1 MKFEISG
8 EFGYE
13 LFAGLPL
20 VNWYKEQG
28 HDVEVISAKGSSLLY
43 PNIKVTEKYNSR
55 HTFFELVIDGK
66 SYYRPHNHVAGVFS
80 RPVVGDKLMWEDKW
94 SPPDLKSH
102 YLERFQI
109 KKDKPFLVVS
119 NKIQNEWGRGP
130 VNYLSVDVLRQIF
143 ELCKDKFN
151 IVYNRPSV
159 DDIVNDDTLQESFG
173 DRKLVREMNIPT
185 MQNYAE
191 EYDLDYNTTQMAV
204 MSNCNHFISTQ
215 GGNSALSAYFG
226 GRGIIY
232 GVEGYEVKH
241 YAYKTFFPKLSG
253 QAIHHVQTYDD
264 LISKV
269 KCFILC

>member
-28 HDVEVISAKGSSLLY
+28 HDVEVISSKGSSILY
-43 PNIKVTEKYNSR
+43 PNIKVTEKYSNR
-55 HTFFELVIDGK
+55 HSFFQLDIDGE

-80 RPVVGDKLMWEDKW
+80 KPVVGDKLMWEDKW
-94 SPPDLKSH
+94 SPPDLKSY
-102 YLERFQI
+102 YLEQFQI
-109 KKDKPFLVVS
+109 KTDKPFLVVS
-119 NKIQNEWGRGP
+119 NKIQDEWGRGP

-151 IVYNRPSV
+151 IVYNRPYANN
-159 DDIVNDDTLQESFG
+159 IINDDTLQKKFG
-173 DRKLVREMNIPT
+173 DRELVREMSIPT

-241 YAYKTFFPKLSG
+241 YSYRRFFPKLSG
-253 QAIHHVQTYDD
+253 QAIWPVQTYDD
-264 LISKV
+264 LIKEV
-269 KCFILC
+269 KNYVK

>member
-28 HDVEVISAKGSSLLY
+28 HDVEVVSAKGSSLLY
-43 PNIKVTEKYNSR
+43 PNIKVTEKYKSR

-80 RPVVGDKLMWEDKW
+80 RPVVGDKL
-94 SPPDLKSH
+94 KSY

-151 IVYNRPSV
+151 IVYNRPYANN
-159 DDIVNDDTLQESFG
+159 IVNDDTPQEKFG
-173 DRKLVREMNIPT
+173 DRELVREMNIPT

-264 LISKV
+264 LIKKV
-269 KCFILC
+269 KSFILC